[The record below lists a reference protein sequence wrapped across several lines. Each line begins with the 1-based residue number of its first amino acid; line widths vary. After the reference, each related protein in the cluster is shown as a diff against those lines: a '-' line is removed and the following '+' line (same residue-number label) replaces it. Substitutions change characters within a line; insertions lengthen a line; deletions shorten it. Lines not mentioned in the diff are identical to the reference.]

1 MINKR
6 HNYRNSKR
14 VSSGAVCQS
23 KMKGQVIIEFTFCL
37 VIVLLMIY
45 GVTKVFIW
53 AGRDLVERRKAH
65 DEILTSD
72 VSPRQQITPDFYYPV
87 KMNAIWVK
95 K

>member
-1 MINKR
+1 MMNRAHICRDNTRFPAGDIRRGRKL
-6 HNYRNSKR
+6 
-14 VSSGAVCQS
+14 
-23 KMKGQVIIEFTFCL
+23 GQVVIEFTFCL
-37 VIVLLMIY
+37 IIVLLMIY